1 MYIFYFLIVWNIVV
15 FFLYGSDKRKAK
27 TNKYRIS
34 EKTLLLS
41 SFLWGAIGAFLGMYV
56 FRHKTKHVKFKILV
70 PIFLILNCICFFYL
84 RDYLLIRL

>member
-1 MYIFYFLIVWNIVV
+1 MYIFYFLIIWNIAV
-15 FFLYGSDKRKAK
+15 FFLYGWDKRKAK
-27 TNKYRIS
+27 NNKYRVS

-70 PIFLILNCICFFYL
+70 PIFLILNCICFYYL
-84 RDYLLIRL
+84 RDYLLIKL